1 MIRRITLALLVAALV
16 ALAPSVADA
25 QWRTR
30 DGKQVEDTPSQQSER
45 GFGAMLQIATEAE
58 SKRFHDEWYGTATEH
73 APKLQTVSS
82 ARRGDTIS
90 VLVLYGGCAL
100 DDVADETVKAGK
112 APCAAQLRMRVVA
125 PDGSDYAALDEV
137 SLAQS
142 QPSAPTGIVQLSPVE
157 LRIRF
162 EPKDALGDYRVEA
175 RIDHP
180 DKDALLQL
188 STTVTLKAADAE

>member
-1 MIRRITLALLVAALV
+1 MIRPLTFALLIAPLLSLV
-16 ALAPSVADA
+16 SSAADA
-25 QWRTR
+25 QWRTQ

-73 APKLQTVSS
+73 APQLQTVSS

-90 VLVLYGGCAL
+90 VLLLYAGCAL
-100 DDVADETVKAGK
+100 DDAAAETVKAGK
-112 APCAAQLRMRVVA
+112 APCNAQLRMRVVA
-125 PDGSDYAALDEV
+125 PDGSDYAALDEM